1 MYIVDVRERE
11 LIRLLGTPVTRALP
25 IADIWIGVEDVTDE
39 SSSGTSVNTSSGTSV
54 NTSSVPKLAKG
65 AILIERKTIR
75 DLEASILDGR
85 YREQKAR
92 LMTFCQEQGAL
103 PMYVLEGSYFS
114 TSGRLSPQALMK
126 IVARLQCKYK
136 IAVIHT
142 QSVAETSQ
150 LVEALHAQQQD
161 DPTQFAADG
170 GDPSARTSVETIH
183 VQKKVNAGQPKHF
196 ATASLAQCPG
206 VSAKMADVLTT
217 HFTSWDQIMSAS
229 QEAIEAIV
237 QPNGRRVGPAVA
249 ARIFDLLHTGWS

>member
-11 LIRLLGTPVTRALP
+11 LIRLLGTPTTRALP
-25 IADIWIGVEDVTDE
+25 IADIWIGVEE
-39 SSSGTSVNTSSGTSV
+39 APEEPSSGTSVNTSSI
-54 NTSSVPKLAKG
+54 PKLAKN

-150 LVEALHAQQQD
+150 LVEALHAQHLE
-161 DPTQFAADG
+161 DPTQFATDGAD
-170 GDPSARTSVETIH
+170 PTARSSVETIH
-183 VQKKVNAGQPKHF
+183 VQKKANAGQPKHF

-206 VSAKMADVLTT
+206 VSAKMADVLTA
-217 HFTSWDQIMSAS
+217 HFTSWEQIMSAS
-229 QEAIEAIV
+229 QEVIEAIV

-249 ARIFDLLHTGWS
+249 ARLFDLLHADWRE

>member
-1 MYIVDVRERE
+1 MYIIDVRERD
-11 LIRLLGTPVTRALP
+11 LIRLLGTPQTQALP
-25 IADIWIGVEDVTDE
+25 IADIWIGVEEATE
-39 SSSGTSVNTSSGTSV
+39 ATGGAGTGNAVAIPT
-54 NTSSVPKLAKG
+54 LAKN

-92 LMTFCQEQGAL
+92 LMAFCQEQGAT
-103 PMYVLEGSYFS
+103 PMYVLEGSYF
-114 TSGRLSPQALMK
+114 TTTGRLSPQALMK

-142 QSVAETSQ
+142 QSTAETSQ
-150 LVEALHAQQQD
+150 LIEALHAQHKE
-161 DPTQFAADG
+161 DPTQFATDG
-170 GDPSARTSVETIH
+170 GDPSAKTSVETIH

-206 VSAKMADVLTT
+206 VSAKMADVLTA

-249 ARIFDLLHTGWS
+249 ARLFDLLHTGW

>member
-11 LIRLLGTPVTRALP
+11 LIRLLGTPTTRALP
-25 IADIWIGVEDVTDE
+25 IADIWIGVEEVSE
-39 SSSGTSVNTSSGTSV
+39 EPSSGTSVNTSSIPRLV
-54 NTSSVPKLAKG
+54 KG

-161 DPTQFAADG
+161 DPTQFASDG
-170 GDPSARTSVETIH
+170 SAPDPSTRTSVETIH

-206 VSAKMADVLTT
+206 VSAKMADVLTA

-249 ARIFDLLHTGWS
+249 ARLFDLLHTGWS